1 MLVCWRHRDRASV
14 CDASESGSNAAERLW
29 TRAPVPR
36 EGQESP
42 LQLRTVQKEQAVPAA
57 PSPSAAAPIRAS
69 NRSTGW
75 VDMLTVEQLKM
86 QLRLVSTI
94 ISESLLVLS

>member
-1 MLVCWRHRDRASV
+1 MSTGDGDEEKV
-14 CDASESGSNAAERLW
+14 
-29 TRAPVPR
+29 
-36 EGQESP
+36 
-42 LQLRTVQKEQAVPAA
+42 QLRTVQKEQAVPAA